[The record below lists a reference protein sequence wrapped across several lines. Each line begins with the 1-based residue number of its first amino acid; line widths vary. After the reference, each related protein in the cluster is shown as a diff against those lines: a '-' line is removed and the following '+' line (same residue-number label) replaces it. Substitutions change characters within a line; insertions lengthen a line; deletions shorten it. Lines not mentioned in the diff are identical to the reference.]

1 MATNKTKFDQLS
13 EEALRLAKRKRTVK
27 KTKLV
32 EVQDEVVEL
41 KKNLDDLTN
50 SRLSASQ
57 Q

>member
-1 MATNKTKFDQLS
+1 MANKTKFEQLS
-13 EEALRLAKRKRTVK
+13 EEALRLAKRKRVVK
-27 KTKLV
+27 KKKLV

-41 KKNLDDLTN
+41 KKNIDEVTN